1 MLKNFAIT
9 PPLIGR
15 ISIGKIVEKNGKRI
29 PEKDDAFTI
38 TTQVQ
43 NKDGWIQHP
52 LQQTLST
59 GAQGNKLRAIPVKM
73 LFNRTDLNLRAEYT
87 LFDRSNGRPWC
98 MGDGEQARRLN
109 ETGSWEELPCPGPDA
124 CPLGSKQCC
133 KPYGRLNVQIQ
144 GQDDELGTFIFR
156 TTGYNSIR
164 TLTAR
169 LKYYSA
175 LSGGLLSGLPLMLRL
190 RAKSTTQSH
199 RTPVYYVDLTLRD
212 DMKLPQA
219 LLEAQAC
226 SQAEAE
232 WGFDREGF
240 ELSAWSELSKG
251 PAEDSSEDVPE
262 IVAEFFNEGTERGS
276 TTPEIAPEG
285 STAGNTGASTKQ
297 MPDARQG
304 STTSLKDKL
313 LDKVR

>member
-9 PPLIGR
+9 PPLLGR
-15 ISIGKIVEKNGKRI
+15 ISIGKLVEKNGKRL

-52 LQQTLST
+52 LHQSLS
-59 GAQGNKLRAIPVKM
+59 ANAPGNKLRAIPVKM

-109 ETGSWEELPCPGPDA
+109 ETGSWDEIPCPSPDA
-124 CPLGSKQCC
+124 CPLGSKQGC
-133 KPYGRLNVQIQ
+133 KPYGRLNVQID
-144 GQDDELGTFIFR
+144 GQDDEVGTFIFR

-175 LSGGLLSGLPLMLRL
+175 ISTGMLSGLPLMLRL

-199 RTPVYYVDLTLRD
+199 RAPVYYVDLTLRD
-212 DMKLPQA
+212 GMKLPQA
-219 LLEAQAC
+219 LNEALLAND
-226 SQAEAE
+226 AEAA
-232 WGFDREGF
+232 WGFDRDGF
-240 ELSAWSELSKG
+240 EESAWHVLNQG
-251 PAEDSSEDVPE
+251 ATEDNSEDVPE
-262 IVAEFFNEGTERGS
+262 IVAELFEEDGVVGNTAVPAVEGEGTGD
-276 TTPEIAPEG
+276 
-285 STAGNTGASTKQ
+285 AGKKLT
-297 MPDARQG
+297 PDARQG